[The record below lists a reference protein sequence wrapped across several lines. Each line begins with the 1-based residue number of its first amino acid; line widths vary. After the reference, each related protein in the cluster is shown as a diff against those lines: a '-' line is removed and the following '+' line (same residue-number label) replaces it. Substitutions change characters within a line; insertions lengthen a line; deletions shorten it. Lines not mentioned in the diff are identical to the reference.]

1 MDIGLLAALIFTW
14 NMACILPAA
23 YTRNIPRGTKVFA
36 WAITEFQ
43 SSSRTANA
51 IWQWAKV
58 WLRRFFWRRRQR
70 RFLRFWTI

>member
-1 MDIGLLAALIFTW
+1 MYSLTSRTFFTW
-14 NMACILPAA
+14 NMACILPVAH
-23 YTRNIPRGTKVFA
+23 TRNYPEGQVVA

-58 WLRRFFWRRRQR
+58 GRYHVSVKIRHELAG
-70 RFLRFWTI
+70 